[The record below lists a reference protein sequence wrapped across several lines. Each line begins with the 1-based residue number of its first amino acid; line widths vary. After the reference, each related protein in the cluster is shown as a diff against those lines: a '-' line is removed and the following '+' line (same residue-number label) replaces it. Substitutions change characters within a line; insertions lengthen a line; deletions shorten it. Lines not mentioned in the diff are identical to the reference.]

1 MRLGSSRRGA
11 GAPLAPLLL
20 LLQPAAAPFSCSTIS
35 INCLCEWSFSGA
47 WVQVSGLT
55 KAPKTADDSAETCE
69 QWCCTTTADWKDDA
83 LIHPNAKPGRCSTW
97 QYMPP
102 DPTGKENLGCWGGV
116 GTTPDAY
123 GKGSFHAAEWVGA
136 AGCEGI
142 TSDWGNPFLVV
153 LLLCSVGYLGG
164 GAVYMR
170 SKGAT
175 GRDLLPCATRP
186 SFAICRLPPF
196 SLSWLCRHR
205 SKWMHVRSL
214 VLDGFAFVRGGA
226 KRRAPPAAAAGSSG
240 SDRRKESKQPLLTDG
255 RESKR
260 DPLFPITGN
269 GS

>member
-20 LLQPAAAPFSCSTIS
+20 LPLLQPAAAPFSCSTIS

-83 LIHPNAKPGRCSTW
+83 RIHPNAKPGRCSTW

-175 GRDLLPCATRP
+175 GRDLLPCAPAPLP
-186 SFAICRLPPF
+186 SSAVCRLPHSADVLACRGPA
-196 SLSWLCRHR
+196 SLS
-205 SKWMHVRSL
+205 
-214 VLDGFAFVRGGA
+214 
-226 KRRAPPAAAAGSSG
+226 
-240 SDRRKESKQPLLTDG
+240 
-255 RESKR
+255 
-260 DPLFPITGN
+260 
-269 GS
+269 